1 MRDIPIQ
8 VFGDVWHNRDE
19 VLDQIRQCVG
29 EDGIRFV
36 INTEG
41 PSLWA
46 LGIVDA
52 IQNSIKDIGVNDDQ
66 IWIDCWH
73 NPVETIPFHRAYKP
87 IASHFFWRSITYRD
101 APKLPATSVAPLAF
115 FVGRLTLERAVMLW
129 QVTKTWGTQVMI
141 SLLHQSNQHYFDVDQ
156 VKEPW
161 IDRDQQASFL
171 AWIRSCPVPSI
182 TGHSIR
188 DQYFGDHNTNRDL
201 VTYYDHFHIELVCE
215 TYCLGDTFFPTEKTI
230 RPLSQGK
237 PMVIY
242 GPKNFLERLRKLG
255 FQTWDDVWDESY
267 DELEGAERWRSM
279 QDVLGQ
285 IVNNQLWKH
294 RLIRP
299 KSELNKAVL
308 DYLIAKHMPSN

>member
-8 VFGDVWHNRDE
+8 VSGDLWCNRDE

-41 PSLWA
+41 PSLRA

-101 APKLPATSVAPLAF
+101 APKLPTTTVAPLAF

-129 QVTKTWGTQVMI
+129 QVTQKWATQVMI
-141 SLLHQSNQHYFDVDQ
+141 SLMHQSNQHYFDVDQ

-171 AWIRSCPVPSI
+171 AWVRSCPVPSI

-188 DQYFGDHNTNRDL
+188 DQYFPNISG
-201 VTYYDHFHIELVCE
+201 
-215 TYCLGDTFFPTEKTI
+215 CLFSG
-230 RPLSQGK
+230 S
-237 PMVIY
+237 
-242 GPKNFLERLRKLG
+242 
-255 FQTWDDVWDESY
+255 
-267 DELEGAERWRSM
+267 
-279 QDVLGQ
+279 
-285 IVNNQLWKH
+285 
-294 RLIRP
+294 
-299 KSELNKAVL
+299 
-308 DYLIAKHMPSN
+308 LIAI